1 MFFQNVIQV
10 LPRPSEM
17 GEPAGKKPWCWERLK
32 AGREGM
38 TEDQMVGWHYWLD
51 GHECEQT
58 LGDGEGQGGL
68 ACCSPWGRKESDTTE
83 RLNNNKSISWKTIFP
98 WTEVG
103 EWLRNDSSA
112 FYLLCSLFLLLFH
125 QLHLWSSGIRF
136 GNLGTPALPNQPIS
150 HNNFISIFNKS
161 FFCDQGWLL
170 AINYPGPHI

>member
-58 LGDGEGQGGL
+58 LRDGEGQGSL
-68 ACCSPWGRKESDTTE
+68 VCFSPWGHKESDTTE
-83 RLNNNKSISWKTIFP
+83 QEHPGKGYMHVWVNKPRERILLQPLDKITCQITSNYALVFSFIILKYFLKIYTTCLSLMSMW
-98 WTEVG
+98 G
-103 EWLRNDSSA
+103 SRNA
-112 FYLLCSLFLLLFH
+112 EEFY
-125 QLHLWSSGIRF
+125 
-136 GNLGTPALPNQPIS
+136 NL
-150 HNNFISIFNKS
+150 
-161 FFCDQGWLL
+161 
-170 AINYPGPHI
+170 